1 MRRIFILKLA
11 GTAGAAALLAC
22 TGVSPAHAQSYPSKP
37 IKLVVPYSAGGLP
50 DTVAR
55 ALAPHLQQ
63 ALGQPVVVENKPGAG
78 GSIAASVVTQA
89 PADGYALLVTDGPL
103 LTISPL
109 VNKQVTYNLE
119 KDFTPVS
126 LVGKAPLFL
135 AVNTKVPA
143 NTLDEF
149 IALVKANPG
158 KYNYGSAGI
167 AGIHHLTAEAM
178 KDAFNLDIAHV
189 PFKGSANSVPAL
201 IGGDVEMVF
210 ASPPTLMG
218 FVKSNRA
225 KLIAIN
231 STKRSPLAPNVPTL
245 AEKAPGFDFAFN
257 VAVLAKAGTPKEI
270 VSRINSEIA
279 QIVKRPDVTEQMQ
292 AAGVDAV
299 GGSPEQ
305 LASAL
310 KSEGVRLS
318 AAAKRANL
326 KPE

>member
-1 MRRIFILKLA
+1 MRRTFVLKLA
-11 GTAGAAALLAC
+11 GTAAAWALLA
-22 TGVSPAHAQSYPSKP
+22 GIGMSPALAQPFPSKP
-37 IKLVVPYSAGGLP
+37 VKFVVPYSPGGLP

-63 ALGQPVVVENKPGAG
+63 ALGQPFVVENKPGAG
-78 GSIAASVVTQA
+78 GSLAVSVVLQA
-89 PADGYALLVTDGPL
+89 PADGYALLFTDGPL
-103 LTISPL
+103 LTIAPL
-109 VNKQVTYNLE
+109 VNKQVAYSLE
-119 KDFTPVS
+119 KDFAPVS

-135 AVNTKVPA
+135 AVNASVPA

-149 IALVKANPG
+149 IALVKSRPG
-158 KYNYGSAGI
+158 KLNYGSSGI

-178 KDAFNLDIAHV
+178 KEAFDLEIAHI

-201 IGGDVEMVF
+201 IGGDVDMVF
-210 ASPPTLMG
+210 ASPPSLMG

-225 KLIAIN
+225 KLIAVN
-231 STKRSPLAPNVPTL
+231 SMRRSPLAPNVPTL

-257 VAVLAKAGTPKEI
+257 VAVLAKAGTPKE
-270 VSRINSEIA
+270 VTERISSEIA
-279 QIVKRPDVTEQMQ
+279 RIVKRPDVLEQLQ
-292 AAGVDAV
+292 AAGVEPV

-305 LASAL
+305 LATAL
-310 KSEGVRLS
+310 KNEGVRLA